1 MEVKFLNGKVAKVIG
16 GLGAVL
22 GLLIALTPFQLAPV
36 CQRLLE
42 LTSGKMAH
50 MRCHYTGQGEVFLG
64 IIVVLV
70 SLIYLFNTS
79 IPAQKALGGVL
90 MILGCAVIILPT
102 NLGIGVC
109 MNPMECHTTAKTLY
123 VLGGLT
129 LIDGLVAVFQEKL
142 PVSPSQD
149 MKA

>member
-1 MEVKFLNGKVAKVIG
+1 MEVKLLNGKVAKVIG

-42 LTSGKMAH
+42 LTSGKMVH

-64 IIVVLV
+64 ITIVLV
-70 SLIYLFNTS
+70 SLIYLFSRTLS
-79 IPAQKALGGVL
+79 AQKSLGGVL
-90 MILGCAVIILPT
+90 MILGLIVIILPT

-109 MNPMECHTTAKTLY
+109 MSPMECHTTATVLY
-123 VLGGLT
+123 VLGGL
-129 LIDGLVAVFQEKL
+129 IIINGLAAVFQERL

>member
-1 MEVKFLNGKVAKVIG
+1 MEVKLLNGKVTKVIG
-16 GLGAVL
+16 GLGAAL

-42 LTSGKMAH
+42 LTSGKMTH

-64 IIVVLV
+64 IVVVLV

-109 MNPMECHTTAKTLY
+109 MNPMECHTTARVLY
-123 VLGGLT
+123 VLGSLT
-129 LIDGLVAVFQEKL
+129 IIDGLVAVFQEKL
-142 PVSPSQD
+142 PVSPSKD
-149 MKA
+149 IKA

>member
-1 MEVKFLNGKVAKVIG
+1 MSGKLAKAIG
-16 GLGAVL
+16 GLGVVL

-42 LTSGKMAH
+42 LTTGKMVH
-50 MRCHYTGQGEVFLG
+50 MRCHYTGQAEVFLG
-64 IIVVLV
+64 IIIVLV

-79 IPAQKALGGVL
+79 IPAQKSLGGIL
-90 MILGCAVIILPT
+90 MILGCTVIILPT

-109 MNPMECHTTAKTLY
+109 MSPMECHTTAKVLY

-129 LIDGLVAVFQEKL
+129 IVDGLAAVFQGKI
-142 PVSPSQD
+142 PVSTSKD
-149 MKA
+149 INA